1 MNLNIVASSNI
12 KTTISRIRRPLL
24 RTPPKPDSKDEVK
37 DIAAPGSNLSIIAE
51 PEICNPNCSKN
62 SRKLVAEAFTISL
75 YLGRF
80 SLKSLKEV
88 PKREAMPVPTA
99 TIPKITTKIAPKIG
113 MPFDLSFAT
122 SGFAITDIKIASNK
136 GINISLAALNP
147 ATTIIK
153 AAKLKIT
160 C

>member
-1 MNLNIVASSNI
+1 
-12 KTTISRIRRPLL
+12 
-24 RTPPKPDSKDEVK
+24 
-37 DIAAPGSNLSIIAE
+37 
-51 PEICNPNCSKN
+51 
-62 SRKLVAEAFTISL
+62 
-75 YLGRF
+75 
-80 SLKSLKEV
+80 
-88 PKREAMPVPTA
+88 
-99 TIPKITTKIAPKIG
+99 